1 MGTHPI
7 FESDFDCLTEMSGR
21 LVRLVIRRR
30 LGSTVRNCSQETW
43 RQLLDQADPSQ
54 KQFFDEPLILVDEG
68 DLIHGQIS
76 KVEAHLKCGVGGVA
90 PLHRAFSLFHFDQSK
105 RLLLQKRSEV
115 KVTFPGLWT
124 NSCCSHPLYNLSE
137 MDGKEGAIK
146 AAVRRARFECG
157 LGLKRSEMTHVTR
170 VLYAADC
177 SDQLAENEL
186 DHCIISRSNAEV
198 NHNCYEISQI
208 KWLSESDLS
217 SFVASEEVTPWFRLI
232 VESGLLSHWW
242 THLSDLKSIANDE
255 IVKL

>member
-137 MDGKEGAIK
+137 MAH
-146 AAVRRARFECG
+146 A
-157 LGLKRSEMTHVTR
+157 TR